1 MQTILKAENLS
12 KSFGELELFSNI
24 SFIINK
30 GEKVAII
37 AKNGAGKTTLLNILT
52 KVDDFNSGNVEWHP
66 DINYSYLPQEPEL
79 NQENTILD
87 EVFGIET
94 PQTKTIKEYERAIHF
109 NDIGS
114 INRLTPEMD
123 HLNLWDYEIRVK
135 TILSRLN
142 LEEYDKK
149 VKELSGGQRK
159 RVGLAKAL
167 INEPDFLILDE
178 PTNHLDVKSIEWL
191 EDYLV
196 RSNLT
201 LLMVTHD
208 RYFMDRICNCILELD
223 DIRNEMHRYEGNY
236 ENYLRRREER
246 IHAENQEVEKAKNT
260 LRTEEEWM
268 RRMPKARGTKAKY
281 RIDKVHELRNVAANK
296 RHEEQVRIQSKET
309 RLGKKIS
316 EFKDV
321 SYYWDDVPY
330 LKDFTYSF
338 TRMDKIG
345 ILGKNG
351 SGKSTFLDILTNHL
365 TPATGN
371 IEIGETVK
379 FGYYRQK
386 GMDFDDQARVI
397 DAVQEI
403 AETLK
408 IDEKTTISA
417 SQFLTYFLFPP
428 KRQYDYI
435 YKLSGGE
442 KRRLYLCTILMQ
454 NPNFLI
460 LDEPTNDLDIA
471 TLEVLEDYLSA
482 FKGCVIVVSHDRYFM
497 DAIVDH
503 LFVFRGDATIK
514 DFPGNYSQYFEKQKE
529 EEKAIETV
537 KKKDAPVQDK
547 QEKKNSNKLSYKE
560 KREFESL
567 EKELEELNSEK
578 AELEELLN
586 SGSLNP
592 DELQEKSNRI
602 GQIIDLLDEKEMRWL
617 ELSEKE

>member
-1 MQTILKAENLS
+1 MQTILKAERLT

-24 SFIINK
+24 SFVINK

-37 AKNGAGKTTLLNILT
+37 AKNGAGKTTLLNIIT
-52 KVDDFNSGNVEWHP
+52 RVDDFNSGNVEWHP
-66 DINYSYLPQEPEL
+66 DINYAYLSQEPQL
-79 NQENTILD
+79 NANNTIID
-87 EVFGIET
+87 EIFGKET
-94 PQTKTIKEYERAIHF
+94 AQTKIIKEYEKAIHT
-109 NDIGS
+109 NNIET
-114 INRLTPEMD
+114 INKLTPEMD
-123 HLNLWDYEIRVK
+123 QQNLWDYEIRVK

-142 LEEYDKK
+142 LDDYDKK
-149 VKELSGGQRK
+149 INELSGGQKK
-159 RVGLAKAL
+159 RVGLAAAL

-178 PTNHLDVKSIEWL
+178 PTNHLDIKSIEWL
-191 EDYLV
+191 EEYLK
-196 RSNLT
+196 RSNIT

-223 DIRNEMHRYEGNY
+223 DVRNEMHRHEGNY
-236 ENYLRRREER
+236 ENFLRRREER
-246 IHAENQEVEKAKNT
+246 IHAENLEVEKAKNT

-281 RIDKVHELRNVAANK
+281 RIDKVHELRDVAANK
-296 RHEEQVRIQSKET
+296 RHEDQVRIQSKET
-309 RLGKKIS
+309 RLGKKIAD
-316 EFKDV
+316 FKEV
-321 SYYWDDVPY
+321 SYYWEEIPY
-330 LKDFTYSF
+330 LKNFTYSF
-338 TRMDKIG
+338 TRLDKIG

-351 SGKSTFLDILTNHL
+351 SGKSTFLDVLTSYL
-365 TPATGN
+365 KPQQGT

-386 GMDFDDQARVI
+386 GMDFDEQMRVI

-403 AETLK
+403 AETLE
-408 IDEKTTISA
+408 IDDKTSISA

-482 FKGCVIVVSHDRYFM
+482 FTGCVIVVSHDRFFM

-503 LFVFRGDATIK
+503 LFVFRGDATVK
-514 DFPGNYSQYFEKQKE
+514 DFPGNYSQYFEKQKL
-529 EEKAIETV
+529 EEKEIEQSR
-537 KKKDAPVQDK
+537 KKETSTPKK
-547 QEKKNSNKLSYKE
+547 QENKNTNKLSYKE
-560 KREFESL
+560 KREFENL
-567 EKELEELNSEK
+567 EKELQELNTEK
-578 AELEELLN
+578 EKVEEQLN
-586 SGSLNP
+586 SGQLSP
-592 DELQEKSNRI
+592 EELQEKSVRI
-602 GQIIDLLDEKEMRWL
+602 GEIMDLIDEKEMRWL
-617 ELSEKE
+617 ELSEKD